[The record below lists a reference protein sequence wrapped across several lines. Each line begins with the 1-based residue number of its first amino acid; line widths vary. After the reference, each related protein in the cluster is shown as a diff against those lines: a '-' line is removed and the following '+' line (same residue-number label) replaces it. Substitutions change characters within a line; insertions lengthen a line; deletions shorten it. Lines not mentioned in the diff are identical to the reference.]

1 MMKISYC
8 LADHKVKEAADWLV
22 PSRVSSASLSE
33 EMSPKTYR
41 WFLRHSCR

>member
-8 LADHKVKEAADWLV
+8 LADYKVEEPADWLV

-33 EMSPKTYR
+33 EISPKTYR
-41 WFLRHSCR
+41 